1 MALSFFLGLLS
12 PEICI
17 CVIYQLYMCQIS
29 TITALG
35 TDGDPC
41 RKPYP
46 VPASDN
52 NLSQGT
58 LRQGRRERGQWD
70 DRKRTVGWQENVVTG
85 KRTSLLLLVLKPG
98 LGPMTGI
105 WIQPCGARGLDPE
118 VTHWVS
124 LCSTDA
130 AALFH
135 ATL

>member
-17 CVIYQLYMCQIS
+17 CVRYQLCMVAVCS
-29 TITALG
+29 ESTALG

-46 VPASDN
+46 VPASGN

-70 DRKRTVGWQENVVTG
+70 GRRTW
-85 KRTSLLLLVLKPG
+85 LL
-98 LGPMTGI
+98 
-105 WIQPCGARGLDPE
+105 AREHLY
-118 VTHWVS
+118 
-124 LCSTDA
+124 CSWS
-130 AALFH
+130 
-135 ATL
+135 